1 MIELHEI
8 TCAYGPIEAV
18 RDLSLQAPNGS
29 VVCIVG
35 ANGAGKST
43 TLKAMAGLVR
53 PRRGRVVLDGKDI
66 TRLDPAGK
74 LARGIALSPEGRR
87 ILPDFSVRENLRV
100 GGHLLSRHKLE
111 SRIGEMVELFP
122 LLGERMGQ
130 PGGSLS
136 GGEQQMLA
144 IARALMTDPAV
155 LLLDEPSLGLAPIVT
170 RQVFEA
176 VANIREHGTTTVLVE
191 QNSTALKVADHGY
204 VLSDGRL
211 VHEGPARELFGDERL
226 RQAYLGA

>member
-1 MIELHEI
+1 VIELQDI
-8 TCAYGPIEAV
+8 FCAYGPVEAV
-18 RDLSLQAPNGS
+18 RGLSLQAPTGS
-29 VVCIVG
+29 VVCILG

-53 PRRGRVVLDGKDI
+53 PRRGKVLLDGKDI

-87 ILPDFSVRENLRV
+87 ILSEFSVRDNLRI
-100 GGHLLSRHKLE
+100 GGHLLPRHKLD
-111 SRIGEMVELFP
+111 SRIGEVVELFS
-122 LLGERMGQ
+122 LLGERMNQ

-176 VANIREHGTTTVLVE
+176 VANIRERGTTTVLVE
-191 QNSTALKVADHGY
+191 QNSTALTVADHGY

-211 VHEGPARELFGDERL
+211 AHHGPAHELFGDERL
-226 RQAYLGA
+226 RQAYLGG